1 MSWIHAL
8 TPRRLKVAMI
18 GLPVALS
25 CAYYLLFA
33 ADRFVSES
41 IVTVRQANH
50 EAGNMPGMAML
61 LAGANPPSREDALY
75 LRQYVHSL
83 ELLQRLEARLHLREH
98 YEAQG
103 RDLLFRLYGRTS
115 QEWFHEYYRS
125 RVEVRFDDSASLLTV
140 RVEAFAPDFA
150 QRVNQ
155 TILQESERFVNT
167 LSQRMS
173 AEQLRFAESE
183 LQRAAGRLQAAKAQV
198 LAFQTTHKVLD
209 PMVQA
214 QAAGT
219 LSAELQASLS
229 KQEAELKNA
238 LSYLNEDSYQVK
250 ALRSQVGALRSQL
263 GTEHLR
269 ATAGQGG
276 ERLNALAAEF
286 QDLKLQAGFAE
297 DAYKLALTAVESAR
311 IEATRKVKSVV
322 VIEPS
327 SKPESAAYPRR
338 LYNLVTLLI
347 VCTLLYAVAS
357 LVVAT
362 IREHQD

>member
-1 MSWIHAL
+1 MSWFHAL

-18 GLPVALS
+18 GVPALLA
-25 CAYYLLFA
+25 CVYYLFFA

-50 EAGNMPGMAML
+50 DSGNVPGMAL
-61 LAGANPPSREDALY
+61 LLGGANPPSRDDALY
-75 LRQYVHSL
+75 LRQYVQSL

-98 YEAQG
+98 YESQG
-103 RDLLFRLYGRTS
+103 RDLLFRLYRGTS

-125 RVEVRFDDSASLLTV
+125 RVEVRFDDSASMLTV
-140 RVEAFAPDFA
+140 RVEAFTPAFA
-150 QRVNQ
+150 QQMNQ
-155 TILQESERFVNT
+155 AILQESERFVNA
-167 LSQRMS
+167 LSQQMS
-173 AEQLRFAESE
+173 AEQLRFAETE
-183 LQRAAGRLQAAKAQV
+183 LQRAAGRLQGVKNQV
-198 LAFQTTHKVLD
+198 LTFQTTHKLLD
-209 PMVQA
+209 PMAQA

-250 ALRSQVGALRSQL
+250 ALHSQVQALRSQL
-263 GTEHLR
+263 EAEHRR
-269 ATAGQGG
+269 ATAGRGG

-297 DAYKLALTAVESAR
+297 DAYKLALAAVESAR
-311 IEATRKVKSVV
+311 IEATRKLKSVV

-327 SKPESAAYPRR
+327 SLPESAAYPRR
-338 LYNLVTLLI
+338 LYNLVTLLV
-347 VCTLLYAVAS
+347 VCALLYAVVR

-362 IREHQD
+362 VREHQD